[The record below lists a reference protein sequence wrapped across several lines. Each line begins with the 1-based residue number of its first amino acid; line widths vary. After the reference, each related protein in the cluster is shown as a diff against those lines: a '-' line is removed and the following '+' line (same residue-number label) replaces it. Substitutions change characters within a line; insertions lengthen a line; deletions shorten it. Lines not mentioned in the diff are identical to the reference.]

1 MLDTTLINS
10 VFSTIFNIV
19 YLVIILIT
27 IFIVIMDNRNPVKT
41 MAWILVLFFL
51 PIIGLI
57 FYFFFGRST
66 RKEQLISKKG
76 YARLNKRPMEEYLS
90 QESFEISKG
99 NNRLAEFFNN
109 VNNALLFGGNEIS
122 VHTDGKTMLLDLIR
136 EIAHA
141 QHHIHLQFYIFED
154 DAAGRLLRDVLID
167 KAHEGVK
174 VRLLYDDV
182 GCWKVD
188 KMFYDHMLCEGIEVL
203 SFLKVRFPRFTSKVN
218 YRNHRKI
225 AIIDGRVGFIG
236 GMNIAQRYF
245 EGFSWGIWRDT
256 HVKIRGKAV
265 YGLQTSFLT
274 DWFAIDRTL
283 LTGAD
288 YFPKIQDKGNVV
300 AQIVTSDPVGK
311 WRDIMQGIMMAI
323 CNSRKYIY
331 IQTPYF
337 LPTEE
342 VMTALQTIAL
352 AGVDVRLMLPKR
364 ADARIIHI
372 GSLSYLDELMEAGV
386 KVFFYKKGFL
396 HSKMLV
402 SDDELAS
409 VGSTN
414 IDFRSFEHN
423 FEANAFFYDKKT
435 SQDLKEIFLN
445 DLKSCTQLSLKIW
458 RQRSWKNKVIESVV
472 RLLAPLL

>member
-1 MLDTTLINS
+1 MSDATLIS
-10 VFSTIFNIV
+10 PILATIFNIV
-19 YLVIILIT
+19 YFAIILIT

-66 RKEQLISKKG
+66 RREQLISKKG

-90 QESFEISKG
+90 QESLEFSKE
-99 NNRLAEFFNN
+99 NNRLADFFNN
-109 VNNALLFGGNEIS
+109 VNKALPFGGNEIS
-122 VHTDGKTMLLDLIR
+122 IHTDGKSMLSDLLR
-136 EIAHA
+136 EISQAR
-141 QHHIHLQFYIFED
+141 HHIHLQFYIFEN
-154 DAAGRLLRDVLID
+154 DAAGRLLRDALID
-167 KAHEGVK
+167 KSREGVK

-188 KMFYDHMLCEGIEVL
+188 NMFYDQMLCEGIEVL

-225 AIIDGRVGFIG
+225 VIIDGRVGFIG
-236 GMNIAQRYF
+236 
-245 EGFSWGIWRDT
+245 
-256 HVKIRGKAV
+256 

-274 DWFAIDRTL
+274 DWYAIDRTL
-283 LTGAD
+283 ITGSE
-288 YFPKIQDKGNVV
+288 YFPIIKDKGNVT
-300 AQIVTSDPVGK
+300 AQIVTSDPVGQ

-323 CNSRKYIY
+323 CTSRKYIY

-342 VMTALQTIAL
+342 VMTALQTAAL
-352 AGVDVRLMLPKR
+352 AGIDVRIMIPKR
-364 ADARIIHI
+364 ADARLIHI
-372 GSLSYLDELMEAGV
+372 GTLSYLDELMEAGI
-386 KVFFYKKGFL
+386 KVFFYEKGFL

-402 SDDELAS
+402 SDDELS
-409 VGSTN
+409 TIGSTN

-423 FEANAFFYDKKT
+423 FEANAFFYDRKT
-435 SQDLKEIFLN
+435 SLDLKEIFLN
-445 DLKSCTQLSLKIW
+445 DLKSCTQLSLKTW
-458 RQRSWKNKVIESVV
+458 RQRPWKNRIIESVV